1 MANFIQNVQAG
12 PYAGDQQEI
21 LRKQKLA
28 QMLQAQSMEPIQA
41 PQVGAFA
48 SPISPLQVLAKGLQ
62 AYKGKEAET
71 QAKTQSE
78 ELSKRQQSERQAA
91 LSAALRQ
98 GMGAPQP
105 PAEMGGGPAMPPDPM
120 GAAGTLMGAPDPEL
134 QKMGGS
140 IFAQQMKPKPQPEP
154 FNLSPGQ
161 TRFGPDGKPIA
172 NLPPTPP
179 APPQPQPFNLSPG
192 QTRFGPDGRPI
203 ANLPPTP
210 PQPPQRQQQ
219 VIQTEQGPMI
229 LGEDGQVRPIT
240 GPGGAQVR
248 PPARQG
254 GPMTATAQKEL
265 IETEEQVQGGQAA
278 LELFKQAKAL
288 NSQAMGFT
296 GAGALASAGS
306 ILPSGLRPGTVDATQ
321 NLDNILQSAALP
333 QLKAIFGGMPTEG
346 ERKILLDVQGSSSKP
361 ANVRK
366 DIFDRAQRAIEAR
379 MKFAG
384 EKAKRLREGTYF
396 TGEGLPSLQPQGGGL
411 SAEEQAELQQLRQRL
426 GR

>member
-1 MANFIQNVQAG
+1 MANYVSNVQVG
-12 PYAGDQQEI
+12 PYAGDEQEI
-21 LRKQKLA
+21 ARKRKMA
-28 QMLQAQSMEPIQA
+28 EMLQAQSMESPPMPSQ
-41 PQVGAFA
+41 GAL
-48 SPISPLQVLAKGLQ
+48 SPLHILAKGLQ
-62 AYKGKEAET
+62 AYKGKQGIEEAAT
-71 QAKTQSE
+71 KSQ
-78 ELSKRQQSERQAA
+78 ELQQRQQTERQTA
-91 LSAALRQ
+91 LAAALRQ
-98 GMGAPQP
+98 GMGAEQP
-105 PAEMGGGPAMPPDPM
+105 PAEMGGGPAMPANPAQGMATLAQSGDPATM
-120 GAAGTLMGAPDPEL
+120 QLGMPPL
-134 QKMGGS
+134 QAMQ
-140 IFAQQMKPKPQPEP
+140 AQQKQQQEQQ
-154 FNLSPGQ
+154 FRESQ
-161 TRFGPDGKPIA
+161 A
-172 NLPPTPP
+172 NSQRQFQEQQAGANRQQQEAMARLTASLKTPP
-179 APPQPQPFNLSPG
+179 QQPQP
-192 QTRFGPDGRPI
+192 
-203 ANLPPTP
+203 
-210 PQPPQRQQQ
+210 RQQQ

-254 GPMTATAQKEL
+254 GPMTATAQREL

-306 ILPSGLRPGTVDATQ
+306 ILPSALRPGTVDATQ

-361 ANVRK
+361 ANVRAE
-366 DIFDRAQRAIEAR
+366 IFKRAEAAIERR
-379 MKFAG
+379 MKFNA

-411 SAEEQAELQQLRQRL
+411 SAAEQQELQQLRQRL